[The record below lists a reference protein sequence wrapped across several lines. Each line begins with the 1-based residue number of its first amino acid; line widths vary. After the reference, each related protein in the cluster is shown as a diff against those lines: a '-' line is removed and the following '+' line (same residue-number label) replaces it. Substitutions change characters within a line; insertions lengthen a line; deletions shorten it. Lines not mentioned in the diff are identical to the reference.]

1 MFRDFRALLR
11 ELGEHIRE
19 NKEWWLIPVILLL
32 VIVWLLLTTAGQ
44 SAVPVFVYPMV

>member
-1 MFRDFRALLR
+1 MSDIGTILR

-19 NKEWWLIPVILLL
+19 NKEWWLIPVVLAL
-32 VIVWLLLTTAGQ
+32 VIVWLLVTTAGQ